1 MGFSFETLQK
11 VLTFAHT
18 IAEIAQL
25 VEHQLPKLRAAGSNP
40 VFRSKANRRMMQI
53 IRFFVPGQDRCKLV
67 CIRDWMGNKKGCAQH
82 NGLLSGAP
90 AASARECR
98 RPNPA
103 SGENAVGQ
111 IPLHTGN
118 PGGTPAPQQVPAIHR
133 GHAPPPEG
141 PPARGTA
148 HDGTNLLHR
157 GHTPL
162 LQPSPAKGTAHGELH
177 ELTNAI
183 NPLRNFLL
191 YL

>member
-67 CIRDWMGNKKGCAQH
+67 CIRDWMGNKKGFAQH

-103 SGENAVGQ
+103 SHRESRR
-111 IPLHTGN
+111 PN
-118 PGGTPAPQQVPAIHR
+118 PASHRGSRRYPRPTASSCNSPWARTPARRPSSKGYCTQRNKFV
-133 GHAPPPEG
+133 APW
-141 PPARGTA
+141 A
-148 HDGTNLLHR
+148 
-157 GHTPL
+157 HTP
-162 LQPSPAKGTAHGELH
+162 PTTISSKGYR
-177 ELTNAI
+177 
-183 NPLRNFLL
+183 PR
-191 YL
+191 

>member
-18 IAEIAQL
+18 LAEIAQL

-98 RPNPA
+98 RPNPVRA
-103 SGENAVGQ
+103 S
-111 IPLHTGN
+111 IP
-118 PGGTPAPQQVPAIHR
+118 Q
-133 GHAPPPEG
+133 APPPHRKFLQFTVGTHPRQKALQQGVLPTTEQICCTVSTHPSYNHLQQKV
-141 PPARGTA
+141 PPTVNCR
-148 HDGTNLLHR
+148 NQS
-157 GHTPL
+157 TPL
-162 LQPSPAKGTAHGELH
+162 TLKENFFIVLH
-177 ELTNAI
+177 MIYIYN
-183 NPLRNFLL
+183 
-191 YL
+191 

>member
-98 RPNPA
+98 RPNPVRA
-103 SGENAVGQ
+103 S
-111 IPLHTGN
+111 IPEAKPRLT
-118 PGGTPAPQQVPAIHR
+118 PGIQEVPCPTASSCNSPWARTPARRPSSKGYCPQRNKFV
-133 GHAPPPEG
+133 APW
-141 PPARGTA
+141 A
-148 HDGTNLLHR
+148 
-157 GHTPL
+157 HTP
-162 LQPSPAKGTAHGELH
+162 PTTISSKGYR
-177 ELTNAI
+177 
-183 NPLRNFLL
+183 PR
-191 YL
+191 